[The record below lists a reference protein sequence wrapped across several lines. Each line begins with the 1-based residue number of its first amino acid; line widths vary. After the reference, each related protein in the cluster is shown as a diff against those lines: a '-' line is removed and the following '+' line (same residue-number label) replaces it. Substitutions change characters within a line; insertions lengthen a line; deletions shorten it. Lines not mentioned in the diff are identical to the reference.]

1 MLVAVLSV
9 SLARASRE
17 VKGSCWVRVVVG
29 VSSVVRY
36 ALDGVGVW
44 GEVA

>member
-1 MLVAVLSV
+1 
-9 SLARASRE
+9 
-17 VKGSCWVRVVVG
+17 VRVVVG